1 MKKSGSRSLVQG
13 VCVVAVL
20 AAVGVPLS
28 ALMVGQ
34 TSAETTAAISRVAEV
49 DVTGVES
56 SESSSAVSA
65 LMSGSA
71 VGPPRG
77 CVVAP
82 RHPASAYI
90 P

>member
-34 TSAETTAAISRVAEV
+34 TSAETTAAISVAGV

>member
-34 TSAETTAAISRVAEV
+34 TSAETTAAISVAEV